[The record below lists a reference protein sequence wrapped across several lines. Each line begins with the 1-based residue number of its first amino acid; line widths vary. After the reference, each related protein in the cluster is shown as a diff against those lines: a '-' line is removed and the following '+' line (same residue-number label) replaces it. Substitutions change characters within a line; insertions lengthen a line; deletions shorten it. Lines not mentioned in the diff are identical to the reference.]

1 MNDYMEERNKPYY
14 AVPKEEADKNG
25 YFIGKGY
32 NISAI
37 PRVSDD
43 NDYRPGF
50 GIENTTEEYLL
61 IPASKKRVLYDGRY
75 TAVAAFI
82 FAIVDGK
89 FSVLANQ
96 RGSGTPDFQGCWNC
110 PCGFLERNEHGV
122 SGAARETFE
131 ETGLHI
137 SPSKLRFVGA
147 QTDPARCN
155 NGNVT
160 LRYTAFLGRQPQIT
174 PKSSMNEN
182 GGEENE
188 VANVCWIPLDE
199 VDDYEWAFF
208 HADTIFQ
215 YAPKRWHR
223 RLLEICY
230 KIFL

>member
-1 MNDYMEERNKPYY
+1 MEERNKPYC
-14 AVPKEEADKNG
+14 AFSKDSLTVKRIE
-25 YFIGKGY
+25 KGNNVTVTSPY
-32 NISAI
+32 NS
-37 PRVSDD
+37 R
-43 NDYRPGF
+43 F
-50 GIENTTEEYLL
+50 GIECTDCDYIL
-61 IPASKKRVLYDGRY
+61 IPENEIRTLYDGRY

-82 FAIVDGK
+82 YAIVDGK

-122 SGAARETFE
+122 SGAARETLE
-131 ETGLHI
+131 ETGLSI

-147 QTDPARCN
+147 QTDPSRCN

-174 PKSSMNEN
+174 SQSLNDN

-188 VANVCWIPLDE
+188 VANIRWIPLSE
-199 VDDYEWAFF
+199 VDNYEWAFF

-215 YAPKRWHR
+215 YAPKRWKR
-223 RLLEICY
+223 RLLELCY
-230 KIFL
+230 KLFI